1 MQLPHSHSCLIPPV
15 FYQALRQYL
24 APANL
29 CFLRQCLAPANMFPE
44 ARFAP
49 AICVYILY
57 IYIYCPTIP
66 YAVLWFVQSYAGCF
80 PELPMQPL
88 LEGDSKVQVG
98 CTKVGKTEAS
108 CTLECCTN
116 TTLAQVKL
124 LNIQHKFA
132 QPLQKNPYAFI

>member
-1 MQLPHSHSCLIPPV
+1 M
-15 FYQALRQYL
+15 
-24 APANL
+24 
-29 CFLRQCLAPANMFPE
+29 
-44 ARFAP
+44 
-49 AICVYILY
+49 
-57 IYIYCPTIP
+57 
-66 YAVLWFVQSYAGCF
+66 LWFVQSYAGCF

-98 CTKVGKTEAS
+98 CTKVGES
-108 CTLECCTN
+108 EVFCTLECCTD

>member
-1 MQLPHSHSCLIPPV
+1 MPQLY
-15 FYQALRQYL
+15 FY
-24 APANL
+24 N
-29 CFLRQCLAPANMFPE
+29 
-44 ARFAP
+44 
-49 AICVYILY
+49 YITLQFMPY
-57 IYIYCPTIP
+57 NTI
-66 YAVLWFVQSYAGCF
+66 YAVMWFVQSCAGCF

-124 LNIQHKFA
+124 LNIQHHFA
-132 QPLQKNPYAFI
+132 QPLIISPTLAHNN

>member
-1 MQLPHSHSCLIPPV
+1 MPQL
-15 FYQALRQYL
+15 YL
-24 APANL
+24 YN
-29 CFLRQCLAPANMFPE
+29 
-44 ARFAP
+44 
-49 AICVYILY
+49 YITLQLMPY
-57 IYIYCPTIP
+57 NTI
-66 YAVLWFVQSYAGCF
+66 YAVMWFVQSCAGCF

-124 LNIQHKFA
+124 LNIQHHFA
-132 QPLQKNPYAFI
+132 QPLIISPTLAHNNQPQLKFFS

>member
-1 MQLPHSHSCLIPPV
+1 MPYS
-15 FYQALRQYL
+15 
-24 APANL
+24 
-29 CFLRQCLAPANMFPE
+29 
-44 ARFAP
+44 
-49 AICVYILY
+49 
-57 IYIYCPTIP
+57 TI
-66 YAVLWFVQSYAGCF
+66 YAVMWFVQSCAGCF

-98 CTKVGKTEAS
+98 CTKVGCTIIYKRPTQVS